1 MLLLIPLIVA
11 VLLIAIV
18 LDEIMFFL
26 KHNKKYLVD
35 GTNWITEVF
44 KWVKVKYRILGG
56 ISFLQDGYQ
65 QDRSIYLLI
74 IMRLTI
80 VKNVI

>member
-1 MLLLIPLIVA
+1 MKIIKLLFNWTSLFIMLLLIPLIVA

-44 KWVKVKYRILGG
+44 K
-56 ISFLQDGYQ
+56 
-65 QDRSIYLLI
+65 
-74 IMRLTI
+74 
-80 VKNVI
+80 

>member
-1 MLLLIPLIVA
+1 MRFLRLLFNWIMLLLIPLIVA

-44 KWVKVKYRILGG
+44 K
-56 ISFLQDGYQ
+56 
-65 QDRSIYLLI
+65 
-74 IMRLTI
+74 
-80 VKNVI
+80 